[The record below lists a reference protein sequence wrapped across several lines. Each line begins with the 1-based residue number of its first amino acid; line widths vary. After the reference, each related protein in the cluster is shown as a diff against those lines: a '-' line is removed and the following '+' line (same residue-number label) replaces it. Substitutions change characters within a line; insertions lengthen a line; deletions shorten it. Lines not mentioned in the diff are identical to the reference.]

1 MTKEFSMK
9 RPSRVSDLSSR
20 QDFYVPFGYAQGKPA
35 VFDKA
40 PRI

>member
-9 RPSRVSDLSSR
+9 RPSPPKADSISAGFTTRRS
-20 QDFYVPFGYAQGKPA
+20 PA

-40 PRI
+40 QWI